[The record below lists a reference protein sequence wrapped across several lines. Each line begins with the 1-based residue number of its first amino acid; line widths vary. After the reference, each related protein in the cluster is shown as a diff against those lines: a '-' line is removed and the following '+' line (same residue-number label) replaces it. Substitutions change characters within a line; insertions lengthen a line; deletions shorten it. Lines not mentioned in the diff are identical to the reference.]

1 MCIFSVLIFL
11 GDSIEKMRWMT
22 TYAAPFRMVLKY
34 SLLTLPS
41 WLIQILPVACLLS
54 ALLVISDMINAGEW
68 TACLAGGFT
77 VRQIFKPLIFC
88 VILASILGFAVQEFF
103 VPGMSRKARLILQR
117 KIKRQ
122 ENWRSNAQNDVTIRL
137 DDKRVLFAKTV
148 RADDGEMQGMFI
160 DIYNDKWAITR
171 QINAKS
177 FKWDNAKK
185 IWFFEDG
192 FVREFGKAASVKEKP
207 FKKLESDF
215 SVPPDQIALG
225 GMDHYA
231 LSLSDLSKR
240 IKFLNSSGL
249 TAFREYTFMNSKL
262 AAPFAAVIMCL
273 LGMPLSVALK
283 RSSKILNVISA
294 VAIGFLFWWIVSMM
308 TSAGESGMI
317 NPVAAGWLPV
327 ILFAIIAFIEFKILK
342 I

>member
-1 MCIFSVLIFL
+1 M
-11 GDSIEKMRWMT
+11 GK
-22 TYAAPFRMVLKY
+22 
-34 SLLTLPS
+34 
-41 WLIQILPVACLLS
+41 
-54 ALLVISDMINAGEW
+54 
-68 TACLAGGFT
+68 
-77 VRQIFKPLIFC
+77 
-88 VILASILGFAVQEFF
+88 
-103 VPGMSRKARLILQR
+103 KARLILQR

-122 ENWRSNAQNDVTIRL
+122 ENWQLNVQKDVTIRL

-148 RADDGEMQGMFI
+148 RADTGEMQGMFI
-160 DIYNDKWAITR
+160 DIYNDKWAIKS

-177 FKWDNAKK
+177 FKWDKTKK
-185 IWFFEDG
+185 IWFFENG
-192 FVREFGKAASVKEKP
+192 FIREFGKAASVKERP

-215 SVPPDQIALG
+215 SVPPDQIALSAV
-225 GMDHYA
+225 DHYA
-231 LSLSDLSKR
+231 LSLSDLFKR

-249 TAFREYTFMNSKL
+249 NAFQEYTFLNSKL

-273 LGMPLSVALK
+273 LGMPFAVALK

-317 NPVAAGWLPV
+317 NPALAGWLPV